1 MLNLR
6 TVSDELLS
14 DSLVRNLRAAHMN
27 EYGEWRLAR
36 DDSVAAPVYLFNHLP
51 RRITSLVE
59 QQRNLVGKP
68 EEQNLPLRLDLLP
81 ASDSDLDDEGET
93 RVCGRLSLK
102 SCNERRS
109 ILDILITYPQLLLD
123 PSCQQVRA

>member
-51 RRITSLVE
+51 RHITSLVE
-59 QQRNLVGKP
+59 QQRNLVREP
-68 EEQNLPLRLDLLP
+68 EEQNLPLRLNLLP
-81 ASDSDLDDEGET
+81 ASNANLYDEWET
-93 RVCGRLSLK
+93 RVGSGFTLK
-102 SCNERRS
+102 SRDECGS
-109 ILDILITYPQLLLD
+109 ILNILISYP
-123 PSCQQVRA
+123 